1 MPLRRTLLLAA
12 GLPLLPRPSLAQAA
26 DPAWYPAWE
35 GVLQRHVDAQGR
47 VDFAAIAANPAPLM
61 GIVDAIGAGG
71 PSGDPAALAWHSNA
85 YNALAMRGI
94 VLRGIPDS
102 FGLLGRYSFFVNTA
116 IRVAGRITTLKAFED
131 DIIRPMGEERVHFTL
146 NCMVRGCPRLPR
158 TPFREATMEAEFV
171 AAAREFCRSAYHVR
185 LDPAA
190 RSVRVSQIFDFFTAD
205 FVPAKAPTLIAYIN
219 RWRDQPIPPDWT
231 LRFFDYDWSINRQP
245 ASPRAAG

>member
-12 GLPLLPRPSLAQAA
+12 TLPLLARPSLAQAA

-47 VDFAAIAANPAPLM
+47 IDFAAIAADPAPLTA
-61 GIVDAIGAGG
+61 IVDAIGAVG
-71 PSGDPAALAWHSNA
+71 PLGERSALAWHINA

-102 FGLLGRYSFFVNTA
+102 LGLVGRYSFFANTA
-116 IRVAGRITTLKAFED
+116 IRVAGRTTTLKAFED
-131 DIIRPMGEERVHFTL
+131 DVIRAMGEERVHFAL

-158 TPFREATMEAEFV
+158 TAFRTATLEAALSD
-171 AAAREFCRSAYHVR
+171 AAREFCSSAYQVR
-185 LDPAA
+185 PDPTA
-190 RSVRVSQIFDFFTAD
+190 RMVRVSQIFDFFAAD
-205 FVPAKAPTLIAYIN
+205 FVPAKAPSIIAYIN
-219 RWRDQPIPPDWT
+219 RWRPQPIPVDWS

-245 ASPRAAG
+245 ARTRAAG